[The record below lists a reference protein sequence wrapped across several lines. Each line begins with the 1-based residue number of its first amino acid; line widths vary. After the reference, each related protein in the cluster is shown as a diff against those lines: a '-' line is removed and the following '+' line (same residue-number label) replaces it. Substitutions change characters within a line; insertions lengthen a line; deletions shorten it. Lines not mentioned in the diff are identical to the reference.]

1 MNKALYDHLAIN
13 RANLH
18 EELDRAIQKKN
29 QMGFEGI
36 EFGMKITSTTRE
48 KIFRSFVNIFKLLRY
63 YKFDEAQKEIMIVS
77 KRCKLHFYQLKKLNL
92 KEREKNIEYITDIM
106 KVCYSILLNSKI
118 RYLK

>member
-1 MNKALYDHLAIN
+1 MNRALYNHLATN
-13 RANLH
+13 KANLH

-36 EFGMKITSTTRE
+36 EFGMKVTSTTRE

-77 KRCKLHFYQLKKLNL
+77 KRCKLHFYQLKKLDIKDAN
-92 KEREKNIEYITDIM
+92 KNIEYITDIM

-118 RYLK
+118 RYLR